1 MIITTEFAL
10 KNGAESIYIHIKQK
24 NCLKWLVQSP
34 CLSRSMRFE
43 NSGNS
48 GTHAENTHVQ
58 IIFVATHSIQFQSH
72 TYWPG
77 YLNNLQ
83 R

>member
-1 MIITTEFAL
+1 MASLQSQVIVKQACPKL
-10 KNGAESIYIHIKQK
+10 GYIF
-24 NCLKWLVQSP
+24 LELSP

-43 NSGNS
+43 NGGNL
-48 GTHAENTHVQ
+48 GAHAENTHVQ